1 MPGVSAG
8 SFESLGPAAPS
19 LFIESTPPLTGKSK
33 KGHRSRN
40 PVFRFRTWFVP
51 LAALATCGGV
61 RCDSIDDTVV
71 TEMKRHAIAGLS
83 LAVVQDGAIVKA
95 SGYGLTAGEG
105 SPPVTSATLFQAGSV
120 SKSVAAMG
128 ALRLVEEGKLSLDTD
143 VNGTLKAWHLPEN
156 EFTKDSKVTLRRILS
171 HSAGLTVHGFGG
183 YAVGDP
189 LPTLVQVL
197 DGGGNS
203 DPIRVDTVPGSKWR
217 YSGGGYTIMQEMVIE
232 VTGEPFAKVMREN
245 VLDPLGMSSS
255 SYEQPMS
262 KEFEARAAT
271 GHLSPGKVVPG
282 GWHVYPEMAAAGL
295 WTTPS
300 ELARFVIAVQNSYSG
315 RSNPAISQKMTRE
328 MLSIQKADDGLGVFI
343 AGDGATRRFWH
354 NGRDEGF
361 DALMVG
367 YVEKGQGAVVMINA
381 NDDSSAVRKIVD
393 AIADTYAWPD
403 YPRFKPAKA
412 IEDREPAVTTQV
424 RNIFERSQTGGFDRS
439 LFTPKLADIIA
450 ASLAGPLAARLREM
464 GPVQTFVL
472 IKRDDQDGL
481 RIYHYRVACQNDTI
495 LLTSGYTPDGKIA
508 SLYFRPE

>member
-1 MPGVSAG
+1 
-8 SFESLGPAAPS
+8 
-19 LFIESTPPLTGKSK
+19 
-33 KGHRSRN
+33 
-40 PVFRFRTWFVP
+40 
-51 LAALATCGGV
+51 
-61 RCDSIDDTVV
+61 
-71 TEMKRHAIAGLS
+71 
-83 LAVVQDGAIVKA
+83 
-95 SGYGLTAGEG
+95 
-105 SPPVTSATLFQAGSV
+105 
-120 SKSVAAMG
+120 
-128 ALRLVEEGKLSLDTD
+128 
-143 VNGTLKAWHLPEN
+143 
-156 EFTKDSKVTLRRILS
+156 
-171 HSAGLTVHGFGG
+171 
-183 YAVGDP
+183 
-189 LPTLVQVL
+189 
-197 DGGGNS
+197 
-203 DPIRVDTVPGSKWR
+203 
-217 YSGGGYTIMQEMVIE
+217 
-232 VTGEPFAKVMREN
+232 
-245 VLDPLGMSSS
+245 
-255 SYEQPMS
+255 
-262 KEFEARAAT
+262 
-271 GHLSPGKVVPG
+271 
-282 GWHVYPEMAAAGL
+282 VYPEMAAAGL